1 MRGSRKQQLKIS
13 RPGSLLLLVHYRTTR
28 TLVIRIA
35 WPLWTRSRSSNL
47 GCQPWRTID
56 SRLGQANV
64 SEDVGMRP
72 GKKRHGPGK
81 ILYGGSSSGMY
92 RVRQWHSCNCVDL
105 ANPFILDRHATYCA
119 SCAVHNLESASYAP
133 QAPSMLKYTCRWHVV
148 TGPPHH
154 HSLVQR
160 LNWMLFRC
168 SCISLFWRAM
178 PRQYPA

>member
-1 MRGSRKQQLKIS
+1 MRVKETATKIFKARQPPITSTPLYNPHFGDPYCLALVDTIPVQQFRMPTLANHRFTP
-13 RPGSLLLLVHYRTTR
+13 RPSKCLRGRWL
-28 TLVIRIA
+28 
-35 WPLWTRSRSSNL
+35 
-47 GCQPWRTID
+47 
-56 SRLGQANV
+56 
-64 SEDVGMRP
+64 MRP
-72 GKKRHGPGK
+72 GKKRHGSGK
-81 ILYGGSSSGMY
+81 ILYGGSSSGMH
-92 RVRQWHSCNCVDL
+92 RVRQRHSCTCVDL
-105 ANPFILDRHATYCA
+105 ANPFILDRHATYCT